1 MKQAQKNISSSPSV
15 SQKRHLDRTSAIAQL
30 EMLGYK
36 RGDAIYI
43 RAFLPKEDPAMLL
56 TLDVKLA
63 RCCYECQH

>member
-15 SQKRHLDRTSAIAQL
+15 SQKHHLDRTSAIAQL

-43 RAFLPKEDPAMLL
+43 RAFLPKEDPRYAPNTGRKAGEVLL
-56 TLDVKLA
+56 
-63 RCCYECQH
+63 